1 MLADGREL
9 ACNEFELEVSKAT
22 HNREAFDKEDLDEYA
37 HHIASPGGLRGM
49 LGVYRA
55 IAAEAP
61 DLIQLTHTKLTVP
74 VWAVG
79 GDHSMGMGPF
89 EQFHHLAE
97 TVTGGVIENCGHWVT
112 EEQPGRVLE
121 DLGEFLRQ

>member
-1 MLADGREL
+1 
-9 ACNEFELEVSKAT
+9 
-22 HNREAFDKEDLDEYA
+22 
-37 HHIASPGGLRGM
+37 
-49 LGVYRA
+49 
-55 IAAEAP
+55 
-61 DLIQLTHTKLTVP
+61 

-97 TVTGGVIENCGHWVT
+97 TVTGGVIENCGHWVI